1 MLGHKIGW
9 GARVRLGG
17 WVIALAALAS
27 LATAEAA
34 GDAFAA
40 KAGCASQTAA
50 CLRSLPVSAIVDNE
64 DFSGCKPDIDGK
76 VLTQPIVAAF
86 ASGQFSRVPVIDGT
100 SHDEWR
106 LFVARQYW
114 TAFAKRGV
122 PSSRGRVAWPRF
134 GGASQ
139 QMLSLVPPR
148 PQIETSFAA
157 GHHCAFWTRAG

>member
-1 MLGHKIGW
+1 MLEHKIGW

-76 VLTQPIVAAF
+76 VLTQPIVARPGGLA
-86 ASGQFSRVPVIDGT
+86 AVRRRQPADAVAGPAPAADRDQLRRRAPLRILGAGGLGKPAGPLVIPQAGPAP
-100 SHDEWR
+100 
-106 LFVARQYW
+106 AR
-114 TAFAKRGV
+114 
-122 PSSRGRVAWPRF
+122 
-134 GGASQ
+134 
-139 QMLSLVPPR
+139 
-148 PQIETSFAA
+148 
-157 GHHCAFWTRAG
+157 